1 MGSEILMMYFGWKG
15 CRKVREDEFFSYLFI
30 FALAIEFIWIV
41 VFVLTDPDYI
51 RNVFCQ
57 FMQLF
62 K

>member
-1 MGSEILMMYFGWKG
+1 MMYFGWKG
-15 CRKVREDEFFSYLFI
+15 GRKVREDEFFSYLFI